1 MQYLT
6 ADELAAL
13 VGCQPNQ
20 VAVMVRWLERER
32 WPYARDRMGFPKVAR
47 AYHDQRMTGKAE
59 AREVAAGPNF
69 AALLRL
75 QASQSGGD
83 S

>member
-47 AYHDQRMTGKAE
+47 AYHDRRMSGIAGGGE
-59 AREVAAGPNF
+59 AAAAPNF
-69 AALLRL
+69 AALLRI
-75 QASQSGGD
+75 QA
-83 S
+83 